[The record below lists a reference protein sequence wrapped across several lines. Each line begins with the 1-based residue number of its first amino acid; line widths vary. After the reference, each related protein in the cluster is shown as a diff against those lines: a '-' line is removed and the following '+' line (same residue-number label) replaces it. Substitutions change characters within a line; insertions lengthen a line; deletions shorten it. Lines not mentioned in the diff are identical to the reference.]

1 MGQPQVVKDMWNI
14 ILDDKWMWMV
24 VWGKQRTGKTTVQMQ
39 LAYSVYK
46 DWDKVL
52 NSFVFNLSGLL
63 YKMDKGKPEQI
74 LTRNMLHNRIPL
86 LIYDDWG
93 GSSNK
98 AQTQYDKAWDVFKG
112 GFDLLGTKVAI
123 IIASM
128 VDPSEPTY
136 QLQQKYT
143 HEIFVETR
151 GIYKYDVVDWQQDY
165 RGWQPKR
172 KKEWIETQKF
182 KPVPDDVYKQYD
194 EMRMALVD
202 EVEQRIRDAIAET
215 QTEYILKRIEPIDI
229 KLLELIQ
236 ASGPVYMKK
245 IEHDVGPDARQIL
258 TRCKAR
264 NLVVPIRVHEDSL
277 HYYKYDL
284 TDLGIQILSAINKR
298 VTPAISLIKETIDVK
313 PQVATPLQI
322 IGFKKQIAEAFK
334 FQGIRVTE
342 SYEKNEP
349 DLVVWKD
356 ETTPSE
362 IISIKAL
369 TVLPIEVNVE
379 SECSKEIIFAQKY
392 GFKTLRLIC
401 FDALKKEKIFD
412 EIVEFWDKV
421 TVGKQ
426 KDKEPQISNR
436 FSELKPIQPTSKVN
450 KLIFDKKFQ
459 TSPIEISDRV
469 VAVSDAF
476 GIGVDQERTFTIF
489 DNLEL
494 KYDDGDLIYVT
505 GDSGS
510 GKSTFLKI
518 FQQHELERGRKCV
531 NFNDIQPSPDEVL
544 VNSIGKNQLDAMR
557 ILGVVGLSEA
567 FLMVRK
573 YKELS
578 DGQKY
583 RYRLGKAIDQD
594 ADTYLVDEF
603 GAKLDRE
610 MAKTLAFCIQKW
622 ARRNKKTFAI
632 ATTHR
637 DLMEDFNADIIFD
650 RRFGEQTKPAYYK
663 PASPPKFSLV
673 QDMKIEQAT
682 QEDYNSLKRFHYL
695 HGKPVTSHKFK
706 LTHHG
711 RTIGI
716 ILYGPSFMNLRY
728 RNQLFPE
735 YNKNIKKVNAEILRI
750 TRIIIH
756 PKYRGVGLAQELI
769 RLTMPMVNKRI
780 VETIA
785 AIAQYNPF
793 FEKAGMKLVGKQ
805 KFAKNQEDF
814 VKFVEGLG
822 TNIGLLQDHTF
833 RKGFL
838 NNLSSAQL
846 SKLMKILERSVKG
859 IRGSSETRFKALNA
873 ELQKGNIEKVMST
886 VLPVERAYLYWLNP
900 QWQA

>member
-1 MGQPQVVKDMWNI
+1 MWDA
-14 ILDDKWMWMV
+14 ILNDKWMWMV
-24 VWGKQRTGKTTVQMQ
+24 VWGKQRTGKTTIQMQ
-39 LAYSVYK
+39 LAHAVYK
-46 DWDKVL
+46 DWDMVL

-63 YKMDKGKPEQI
+63 YKIDRGQP
-74 LTRNMLHNRIPL
+74 TRIFTKNLLHNRIPL
-86 LIYDDWG
+86 IIYDDWG

-98 AQTQYDKAWDVFKG
+98 AQTQYDKAWDIFKG
-112 GFDLLGTKVAI
+112 GFDVLGTDMSI
-123 IIASM
+123 LIASM
-128 VDPSEPTY
+128 VDPSEPTF

-143 HEIFVETR
+143 HEIFVPER
-151 GIYKYDVVDWQQDY
+151 GVYKYDTVNWYQDY

-172 KKEWIETQKF
+172 KKDWIETQF
-182 KPVPDDVYKQYD
+182 FFNVPRDVYKQYD
-194 EMRMALVD
+194 EMRMSLVD
-202 EVEQRIRDAIAET
+202 EVKQRIRDAIAET
-215 QTEYILKRIEPIDI
+215 QIEHILNRISPIDI

-236 ASGPVYMKK
+236 AKGLVYMELIKND
-245 IEHDVGPDARQIL
+245 IGPDAKEVV

-264 NLVVPIRVHEDSL
+264 NLVVSVRVREDKTK
-277 HYYKYDL
+277 YYKYDL
-284 TDLGIQILSAINKR
+284 TDLGIQVLDAINKR
-298 VTPAISLIKETIDVK
+298 TTPALSLVNRTADLLNAK
-313 PQVATPLQI
+313 PQVSTPLQKI
-322 IGFKKQIAEAFK
+322 AFKKQVAESLK
-334 FQGIRVTE
+334 FQGLRVTE
-342 SYEKNEP
+342 SYEDNEP

-356 ETTPSE
+356 GTTPSE
-362 IISIKAL
+362 IISIKSL

-379 SECSKEIIFAQKY
+379 SECSKEIVFAQKY
-392 GFKTLRLIC
+392 GFKKLRLIC
-401 FDALKKEKIFD
+401 FDALQGEKIFD

-426 KDKEPQISNR
+426 EAKQQINTPV
-436 FSELKPIQPTSKVN
+436 SEIKPIQPTGKVN
-450 KLIFDKKFQ
+450 RLVFDKKFQ

-476 GIGVDQERTFTIF
+476 GIGVDQERIFTIF

-494 KYDDGDLIYVT
+494 KYDDGDFMYIT

-518 FQQHELERGRKCV
+518 FHKHELERGRKCV
-531 NFNDIQPSPDEVL
+531 NFDDIQPSSDEVL
-544 VNSIGKNQLDAMR
+544 INSIGENQLDAMR

-567 FLMVRK
+567 FLMVRR

-594 ADTYLVDEF
+594 ADTFLVDEF

-622 ARRNKKTFAI
+622 ARKNKKTVVI

-650 RRFGEQTKPAYYK
+650 RRFGEQTKPAYYQ
-663 PASPPKFSLV
+663 PRSPPKFSLV

-682 QEDYNSLKRFHYL
+682 QEDYNQLKQFHYL
-695 HGKPVTSHKFK
+695 HGKPPTSHKFK
-706 LTHHG
+706 LTNHG

-716 ILYGPSFMNLRY
+716 ILYGPSFLASSY

-735 YNKNIKKVNAEILRI
+735 YKNNAKKVNEDILRI
-750 TRIIIH
+750 TRVIVH

-769 RLTMPMVNKRI
+769 RLTLPMVNKRI

-785 AIAQYNPF
+785 AMAQYNPF

-805 KFAKNQEDF
+805 KFLPTQETLI
-814 VKFVEGLG
+814 KFVE
-822 TNIGLLQDHTF
+822 TQDANIGLLQDHSF
-833 RKGFL
+833 RKDFL
-838 NNLSSAQL
+838 NKLSSAQMTQL
-846 SKLMKILERSVKG
+846 ISILEKIVKG
-859 IRGSSETRFKALNA
+859 MKGVSTGRWKALDE
-873 ELQKGNIEKVMST
+873 ELQSGNIEKVMSK

-900 QWQA
+900 QVQT

>member
-1 MGQPQVVKDMWNI
+1 MWEA
-14 ILDDKWMWMV
+14 ILNDKWMWMV

-39 LAYSVYK
+39 LAYSIYK
-46 DWDKVL
+46 DWDTVL

-63 YKMDKGKPEQI
+63 YKIDRGQP
-74 LTRNMLHNRIPL
+74 TRIFTKNKLHNRIPL
-86 LIYDDWG
+86 IIYDDWG

-98 AQTQYDKAWDVFKG
+98 AQTQYDRAWDIFKG
-112 GFDLLGTKVAI
+112 GFDVLGTEMSI
-123 IIASM
+123 LIASM
-128 VDPSEPTY
+128 VDPSEPTF

-143 HEIFVETR
+143 HEIFVPER
-151 GIYKYDVVDWQQDY
+151 GVYKYDVVDWRQDY
-165 RGWQPKR
+165 RGWNPKR
-172 KKEWIETQKF
+172 RKDWIETQNFF
-182 KPVPDDVYKQYD
+182 KVPTDVYKQYD
-194 EMRMALVD
+194 EMRMSLVD
-202 EVEQRIRDAIAET
+202 EVKQRIRDAIAET
-215 QTEYILKRIEPIDI
+215 QIEYILKRISPIDI

-236 ASGPVYMKK
+236 AKGLVYMELIKND
-245 IEHDVGPDARQIL
+245 IGPDAKDVLI
-258 TRCKAR
+258 RCKAR
-264 NLVVPIRVHEDSL
+264 NLVVSVRMHEDKIN
-277 HYYKYDL
+277 YYKYDL
-284 TDLGIQILSAINKR
+284 TDLGLQVLDAINKR
-298 VTPAISLIKETIDVK
+298 TTPALSLVNRNVDLINAK
-313 PQVATPLQI
+313 PQVSTPLQKI
-322 IGFKKQIAEAFK
+322 AFKKQVAESLK
-334 FQGIRVTE
+334 FQGLRVTE
-342 SYEKNEP
+342 SYEDNEP
-349 DLVVWKD
+349 DIVVWKD
-356 ETTPSE
+356 GTTPSE
-362 IISIKAL
+362 IIAIKSL

-379 SECSKEIIFAQKY
+379 SECSKEIVFAQKY
-392 GFKTLRLIC
+392 GFKALRLIC
-401 FDALKKEKIFD
+401 FDALKKDKIFD

-450 KLIFDKKFQ
+450 RLIFDKKFQ

-544 VNSIGKNQLDAMR
+544 VNSIGKNQFDAMR

-567 FLMVRK
+567 FLMVRR

-583 RYRLGKAIDQD
+583 RYCLGKAIDQD

-622 ARRNKKTFAI
+622 ARRNMKTFAI

-650 RRFGEQTKPAYYK
+650 RRFGEQTTPSYYQ
-663 PASPPKFSLV
+663 PRSPPKFSLV
-673 QDMKIEQAT
+673 QDMKIEKAT
-682 QEDYNSLKRFHYL
+682 QEDYNQLKRFHYL
-695 HGKPVTSHKFK
+695 HGKPPTSHKFK

-716 ILYGPSFMNLRY
+716 ILYGPSFLASRY

-735 YNKNIKKVNAEILRI
+735 YKNNPKKVNEDITRI
-750 TRIIIH
+750 TRVIVH

-769 RLTMPMVNKRI
+769 RLTLPMVNKRI

-785 AIAQYNPF
+785 AMAQYNPF

-805 KFAKNQEDF
+805 KFLPTQEALI
-814 VKFVEGLG
+814 KFVETQGA
-822 TNIGLLQDHTF
+822 NIGLLQDHGF

-838 NNLSSAQL
+838 NKLSSAEMSQL
-846 SKLMKILERSVKG
+846 ISILEKTVKG
-859 IRGSSETRFKALNA
+859 MKGVSAGRWKSLNE
-873 ELQKGNIEKVMST
+873 ELQSGDIEKVMSK